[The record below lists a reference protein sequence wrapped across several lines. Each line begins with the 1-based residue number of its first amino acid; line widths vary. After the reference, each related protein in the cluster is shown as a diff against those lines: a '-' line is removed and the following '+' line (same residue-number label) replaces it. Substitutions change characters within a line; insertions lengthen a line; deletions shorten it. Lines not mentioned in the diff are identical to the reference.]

1 MCYEGGRKCVYPDV
15 DIIHP
20 CMLLIQQMFEDF
32 PHAQVHAWL
41 GLELGLPRE
50 ECNEGLEHRKAGQ

>member
-1 MCYEGGRKCVYPDV
+1 MYPDV